1 MPGGAWSTRWY
12 VGVADRE
19 TDEEG
24 WRYNYGFPAH
34 GEQVTTTLHRG
45 RSPGPSLVVPPN
57 DCDSLAVHPL

>member
-1 MPGGAWSTRWY
+1 MG
-12 VGVADRE
+12 DE
-19 TDEEG
+19 KHFNEEG

-57 DCDSLAVHPL
+57 DWDSLAVQPL